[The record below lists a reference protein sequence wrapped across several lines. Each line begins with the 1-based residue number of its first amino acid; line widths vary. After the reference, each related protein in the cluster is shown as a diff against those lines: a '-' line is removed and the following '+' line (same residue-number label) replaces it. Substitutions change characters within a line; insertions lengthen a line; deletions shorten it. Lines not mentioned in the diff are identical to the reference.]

1 MGPKLHMAIVI
12 SIMVKEKKIVIL
24 EDFLNLMTMLLS
36 EEV

>member
-1 MGPKLHMAIVI
+1 MAIVI